1 MRVVTALAAL
11 RLARSKTS
19 PSVLLTGAF
28 RAGARLAQTKVA
40 LPQPSVASSRH
51 LCQSPLA
58 VTVARS
64 RHQQPF
70 DMDTE
75 NGTAPGVLRAW
86 DFNVTP
92 QELHTRATRIMDEG
106 RKIFDKVGA
115 LQGDEITFDSVLK
128 EIAEA
133 QRMLTNESSY
143 LELPMYVSTKKELR
157 DTSAELSTKLNEF
170 EVEIE
175 MRPDIFEKLLALEKK
190 DTSSLTPEMKRYLER
205 LIKLRKRDGL
215 HLDAEVQKEVKKLK
229 NEINDLGVQYT
240 KHFNEENTVL
250 EFTEEEL
257 KGTPEDF
264 IKSLE
269 TSCGPSQVESGKRK
283 VTLKHPHVMPIMK
296 MAADPETRRKV
307 NFAYEARCIKEN
319 IPLLEKAISLRHKK
333 SQILNYPTHA
343 DFVTELLMAR
353 SAANV
358 RRFLTDLAEKLQ
370 PLWAKEKKV
379 LLELKEEECKRQGV
393 PFDGELHVWDVA
405 FYKNLVEER
414 HYKVDQEKL
423 RAYFPLDVVMKG
435 LFGIYE
441 LLLGLKFEEVE
452 KPALWHPE
460 AQMFKVTDSETKELL
475 GYFIMDLFP
484 REGKYSHFCNITLQ
498 PCCRKR
504 DGSWQVGV
512 VAVLCNFPK
521 PTADKPSLLTH
532 SDVETFFHEFGHTM
546 HHICS
551 RANLAIFEGTTVE
564 RDFIE
569 CPSQMLENWC
579 WDLEGLRRMSK
590 HHATGEPLPQDL
602 ADLLIASRL
611 ANVAQFNLRQITLAM
626 FDLELHVRPEAE
638 TGKLYRD
645 IQERLLG
652 YKPQDGTNFAA
663 NFSHLMGGYDA
674 RYYGYHWSEVFSMDL
689 FDTRF
694 KKEGILNPKT
704 GMDYRRQIL
713 EPGSTKDAE
722 ELLRN
727 FLGRD
732 PTMDAF
738 LRSKGLAPP
747 S

>member
-1 MRVVTALAAL
+1 MCHFSLTVGSIRRRGLAVERDFVECPSQMLENWCWDLEGLRRMSQHHATGEPLPHDLADLLIASRLANVGQFNLRQITLAMFDLELHIKPQAETAGLFRKIQEQLLGYKPQDGTNFSANFGHLMGGYDAQYYGYLEIYSHCKSRGANPLMRVVTALAAL
-11 RLARSKTS
+11 RLARTKAS
-19 PSVLLTGAF
+19 PSVLVTGAF

-64 RHQQPF
+64 RDQPPPF

-106 RKIFDKVGA
+106 RKIFDKIGA

-307 NFAYEARCIKEN
+307 NFACEARCIKEN

-393 PFDGELHVWDVA
+393 PFDGELHVWDMA

-441 LLLGLKFEEVE
+441 
-452 KPALWHPE
+452 
-460 AQMFKVTDSETKELL
+460 
-475 GYFIMDLFP
+475 
-484 REGKYSHFCNITLQ
+484 
-498 PCCRKR
+498 
-504 DGSWQVGV
+504 
-512 VAVLCNFPK
+512 
-521 PTADKPSLLTH
+521 
-532 SDVETFFHEFGHTM
+532 
-546 HHICS
+546 
-551 RANLAIFEGTTVE
+551 
-564 RDFIE
+564 
-569 CPSQMLENWC
+569 
-579 WDLEGLRRMSK
+579 
-590 HHATGEPLPQDL
+590 
-602 ADLLIASRL
+602 
-611 ANVAQFNLRQITLAM
+611 
-626 FDLELHVRPEAE
+626 
-638 TGKLYRD
+638 
-645 IQERLLG
+645 
-652 YKPQDGTNFAA
+652 
-663 NFSHLMGGYDA
+663 
-674 RYYGYHWSEVFSMDL
+674 
-689 FDTRF
+689 
-694 KKEGILNPKT
+694 
-704 GMDYRRQIL
+704 
-713 EPGSTKDAE
+713 
-722 ELLRN
+722 
-727 FLGRD
+727 
-732 PTMDAF
+732 
-738 LRSKGLAPP
+738 
-747 S
+747 